1 MFLVKHSLTKFVRST
16 STMLFASRYH
26 NIAEFTKPSGKTIH
40 HWSENVIILTIFST
54 LAALAVVKMTSGA
67 IDQTD
72 LIKMVFPS
80 QWYIPLQWRHMND
93 TVSQSPATRL
103 FVQKPAQA
111 NNAWNIKSP
120 KCWLALIQSIPLTK
134 DQLCCLWH
142 WHCKAIGIGITDQPT
157 HDIGPE
163 WHWFYMC
170 GSLIFKE
177 RPVVYGLMC
186 PRGNVPCLTFH
197 LGDFVWSHRLEE
209 NLAVWFVSCF
219 GWKTQLT

>member
-1 MFLVKHSLTKFVRST
+1 
-16 STMLFASRYH
+16 MLFASRYH

-54 LAALAVVKMTSGA
+54 LAALPVVKMTSGA
-67 IDQTD
+67 MDQTD

-80 QWYIPLQWRHMND
+80 QWYIPLPWRHMND
-93 TVSQSPATRL
+93 TVSQSLATRL

-142 WHCKAIGIGITDQPT
+142 WHCKANGSGIPT
-157 HDIGPE
+157 SRHICPE
-163 WHWFYMC
+163 WFYMFVRFIL
-170 GSLIFKE
+170 SLWKKRHE
-177 RPVVYGLMC
+177 RGPVISSRIMTTALSPH
-186 PRGNVPCLTFH
+186 PRFSDDMT
-197 LGDFVWSHRLEE
+197 
-209 NLAVWFVSCF
+209 
-219 GWKTQLT
+219 